1 MSMQDFRRMAAAM
14 DQRARQLMAEGV
26 MGPELIH
33 RMVGHMPELQRIWVG
48 ANDQQLAML
57 CQDYPGFYEYASL
70 MEEAAEAQR
79 ANPGQ
84 SRYKDLPE
92 LDEPLK
98 GKLSDLLT
106 DAAVLERQYQALIG
120 AGARKG
126 DANIDELSRM
136 HQKWLS
142 NRDRFIESVKE
153 SDLPKNVSEFV
164 VPTLG
169 QMADRIAQLK
179 IRAGGK

>member
-1 MSMQDFRRMAAAM
+1 MSMQDFRRMAAEM
-14 DQRARQLMAEGV
+14 DQRARQLMKEGV
-26 MGPELIH
+26 TGPKLIH
-33 RMVGHMPELQRIWVG
+33 HMVGHMPDLQRIWVG
-48 ANDQQLAML
+48 ASDQQLAML
-57 CQDYPGFYEYASL
+57 CQEYPGFYKYASL

-79 ANPGQ
+79 ANGGQ

-92 LDEPLK
+92 LDEKLK
-98 GKLSDLLT
+98 GKLSALLT

-120 AGARKG
+120 AGARQG
-126 DANIDELSRM
+126 DHNIDELSRM

-153 SDLPKNVSEFV
+153 SDLPKGVSEFV

-169 QMADRIAQLK
+169 QMADRIAHLK
-179 IRAGGK
+179 IKAGVR